1 MVTCHVRYVID
12 PYQLPAF
19 EAYSRHWIALV
30 ERMGGQHHGYFLPSE
45 GASNVAYCL
54 FSFESLAAYEQ
65 YRHQAAGDSECMELV
80 KEASDRKFILSYE
93 RSFLRPVF
101 E

>member
-1 MVTCHVRYVID
+1 MVTEHVMREFAVG
-12 PYQLPAF
+12 AT
-19 EAYSRHWIALV
+19 ALTKRV
-30 ERMGGQHHGYFLPSE
+30 CVSNNLGLVQHHGYFLPSE
-45 GASNVAYCL
+45 GASNVAYSL

-65 YRHQAAGDSECMELV
+65 YRQQAAGDSECMELV

>member
-45 GASNVAYCL
+45 GGEQCRLLSVQLREPCCL
-54 FSFESLAAYEQ
+54 
-65 YRHQAAGDSECMELV
+65 
-80 KEASDRKFILSYE
+80 
-93 RSFLRPVF
+93 
-101 E
+101 